1 MSRGASG
8 SVAAGEEAALPAVP
22 YQLGYA
28 LRDVSVDFQVC
39 VFPRHAS
46 ATLFSK
52 THAGPE
58 GAFHQACFQHIL
70 SCSCLLQAIQRR
82 CCRAQCS

>member
-1 MSRGASG
+1 MHAMQESFVSRGASG

-39 VFPRHAS
+39 VSSRRAP
-46 ATLFSK
+46 ATLSSK
-52 THAGPE
+52 QHAGPE
-58 GAFHQACFQHIL
+58 GAFHQACF
-70 SCSCLLQAIQRR
+70 
-82 CCRAQCS
+82 